1 MYIKHI
7 LSKIVKLSLISIT
20 LLGCNDNKWMLKS
33 NKIDNTIEFDFNL
46 ILASNDIFEVY
57 DFSKNSLDKVNL
69 NLDTLQFKS
78 ANNEFSEIIYNDK
91 YYVLPSINDIVY
103 INRKDYSLKVFD
115 NSVGLKDTIISKPI
129 GIENRSLE
137 ILGDNIYYLL
147 DIGMLSENGETWAFC
162 TQYSCNIFD
171 DYPYGAGTYVTAID
185 DEISALLH
193 IVNKDDDY
201 FGNEIM
207 NKTYSLDGILKK
219 AEVVDLGF
227 RFGEFLDYF
236 IVGNTEYFEVSD
248 NEKNYLVSYTKDEV
262 KKIEFDYNE
271 YWGRTKGEGRKVD
284 GEILYL
290 YLQKDV
296 VVVDLNSFE
305 IIDRIQLDEMES
317 EENTVLYSFFG
328 KNNFYIVDHKR
339 IYIYSISDFK
349 LLKVGNHGIN
359 FRDKNYTIGI
369 VE

>member
-7 LSKIVKLSLISIT
+7 LSKVVKLSLISII
-20 LLGCNDNKWMLKS
+20 LLGCSNNKWSLAN
-33 NKIDNTIEFDFNL
+33 NKIEDKIVFDFNL
-46 ILASNDIFEVY
+46 LLVSNDIFEIY
-57 DFSKNSLDKVNL
+57 DFSNDSYNKVNL
-69 NLDTLQFKS
+69 NLDDLQFKS
-78 ANNEFSEIIYNDK
+78 ANNEYSEIIYNDK
-91 YYVLPSINDIVY
+91 YYVLPSINNIVY
-103 INRKDYSLKVFD
+103 IDRKDYSLKVFD
-115 NSVGLKDTIISKPI
+115 SSVGLKNTRISKSI
-129 GIENRSLE
+129 GIGNRSLE

-207 NKTYSLDGILKK
+207 NKTYSLDGIFKK

-296 VVVDLNSFE
+296 VVDLNSFE